1 MIVILGFVLMPKTY
15 FDHEKLGVYQRALQF
30 VAFAHP
36 LVAELPAKF
45 SARDQLERAPTSI
58 LLNLAEGN
66 GKRAKVDRCRYL
78 GIARGSALEWAACL
92 DILVLKQPLDPTKA
106 AEGKDLLVAIV
117 SMLMGLLDVFGA
129 QLHEEP
135 APDGARADSNIP
147 AEQDH
152 D

>member
-1 MIVILGFVLMPKTY
+1 MIVILGFMLMSKIY
-15 FDHEKLGVYQRALQF
+15 FDHEKLRVYQRALQF
-30 VAFAHP
+30 VAFVHP
-36 LVAELPAKF
+36 IVAELPAKL

-78 GIARGSALEWAACL
+78 GIASGSALECAACL
-92 DILVLKQPLDPTKA
+92 DILVLKRHLDPTKA